1 MKTNV
6 PYHVQVMNDGGRV
19 ASDLN
24 EVKAPFS
31 GRVFIVLLFGIIVLF
46 LFIMLLFGVNIY
58 DSTNKSRLEN
68 DDRRLGLSLIANSI
82 RMNDVT
88 DAVGVGQ
95 GPEGRS
101 LVLTE
106 TIDGVDYETR
116 IYTYEGKIVQEY
128 AMAQTPY
135 TPTRTREIVES
146 SVFEFEYSNGLLTV
160 RTDQGETSVAFR
172 SVRKGA

>member
-1 MKTNV
+1 MSNV
-6 PYHVQVMNDGGRV
+6 PYHIQVMDAGGRIT
-19 ASDLN
+19 SDPN
-24 EVKAPFS
+24 EVKSPFS
-31 GRVFIVLLFGIIVLF
+31 GRLFIILLFGIIIVF

-58 DSTNKSRLEN
+58 DTTNKSRVEN
-68 DDRRLGLSLIANSI
+68 DERRLGLSLIANSI

-106 TIDGVDYETR
+106 NIEGVAYETR

-135 TPTRTREIVES
+135 TPTRTREIVAS
-146 SVFEFEYSNGLLTV
+146 SRFEFEYRNGLLTV
-160 RTDQGETSVAFR
+160 YTDQGETSVAFR
-172 SVRKGA
+172 SVRKGT